1 MKTFNTQILTPEKTL
16 FKGDIVSLTVPTKEG
31 QITIMPNHITIVTL
45 LSIGEIILSKENGD
59 KENFLIQGGVLEVKQ
74 TGEVVILADREIDL
88 EKDSAT
94 SSEEAKERAR
104 EAMENKDDVLSIVE
118 GDNLERAL
126 FINKR
131 KGRNS

>member
-1 MKTFNTQILTPEKTL
+1 
-16 FKGDIVSLTVPTKEG
+16 
-31 QITIMPNHITIVTL
+31 
-45 LSIGEIILSKENGD
+45 
-59 KENFLIQGGVLEVKQ
+59 LEVKQ

-88 EKDSAT
+88 EKDSVT